1 MGIRIPEKRGGMGI
15 SFPKER
21 GAMGSSFPEKREM
34 ELELDILFRTKTY
47 REAISI
53 PLKCQSVN

>member
-21 GAMGSSFPEKREM
+21 GGMGSSFPEKREM
-34 ELELDILFRTKTY
+34 ELDCSGPKLTGKPSLFH
-47 REAISI
+47 
-53 PLKCQSVN
+53 